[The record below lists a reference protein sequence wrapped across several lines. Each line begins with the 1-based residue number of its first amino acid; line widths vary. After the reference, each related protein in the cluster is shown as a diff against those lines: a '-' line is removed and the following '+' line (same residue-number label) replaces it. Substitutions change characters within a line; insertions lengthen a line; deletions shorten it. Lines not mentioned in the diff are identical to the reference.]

1 MNRKCSHIRC
11 VALFASVVTGTAMAS
26 PRQFCQ
32 PFDFQFHS
40 ASTPPIH
47 TLAEASPPVVFPLTE
62 GRLQPQVERLLRERF
77 AVTTIEW
84 RASPHFRWSSDY
96 LLTAIDWTQALT
108 HLLQPYGL
116 KAVLY
121 ANHSA
126 IIMPEQEPQL

>member
-1 MNRKCSHIRC
+1 MYPISYASRV
-11 VALFASVVTGTAMAS
+11 VALLLSVVCGNTSAAT
-26 PRQFCQ
+26 RQLCQ
-32 PFDFQFHS
+32 PFDFQFQ
-40 ASTPPIH
+40 ATSTPPLH
-47 TLAEASPPVVFPLTE
+47 SLAQAPTPVVFALHE

-96 LLTAIDWTQALT
+96 LLSAESWTQALT

-126 IIMPEQEPQL
+126 VIVPEQEAAL